1 VTKYDLF
8 RKRIAPIAFGVAIA
22 LIARD
27 SCQKHQRTT
36 ATFVLD
42 FGAAAAKVQAV
53 EADLWMNGEEVSQF
67 HRAALGGTIGPTKF
81 IGSLPANDGELRID
95 IDLGGGDHRHTVRT
109 FHVDEGATVTVPLEH
124 DLR

>member
-8 RKRIAPIAFGVAIA
+8 RRRIAPIAFGVAIA

-42 FGAAAAKVQAV
+42 FGAAAPKVHAV
-53 EADLWMNGEEVSQF
+53 EAEVWMNGEHVATFERNAV
-67 HRAALGGTIGPTKF
+67 GGSIGPTHF
-81 IGSLPANDGELRID
+81 TGSLPANDGELRID
-95 IDLGGGDHRHTVRT
+95 VDLGAGDHRHVVRT
-109 FHVDEGATVTVPLEH
+109 VHVEEGATATVPLER